1 MSLNLTSTVVFTM
14 DLAGC
19 EILLALVTN
28 PQLWYYHYPCSQSE
42 LTFALLNGC

>member
-19 EILLALVTN
+19 EILLAFVTN
-28 PQLWYYHYPCSQSE
+28 PSFGIIIIP
-42 LTFALLNGC
+42 ALNQN